1 VTLLRR
7 QAREAAI
14 QLVNELYEGSP
25 ELGRDGEDRDGKEAG
40 AEANVGESRRPGP
53 RPRRLVGRRLGE
65 LVFPIWRT
73 TPTDD
78 DVDVRFVSPT
88 VRGHLRLLAGMVLAN
103 RPWKILPSFKS
114 TVAAAFATAA
124 YALVMPPSGN

>member
-1 VTLLRR
+1 
-7 QAREAAI
+7 
-14 QLVNELYEGSP
+14 
-25 ELGRDGEDRDGKEAG
+25 
-40 AEANVGESRRPGP
+40 
-53 RPRRLVGRRLGE
+53 LVGRRLGE

-114 TVAAAFATAA
+114 TVAAAFAPAA